1 LYSIIDNY
9 FLQIFILSE
18 SNIYISSLIEM
29 KIRILHIYYFLD
41 IIHDREGRHRFHFS
55 SVRSM
60 MRNIIHIIV
69 QYKLSDF
76 GHFSSLAKYCR
87 YISSQLELVLRRAAG
102 PNRLKIFLVTRSQ
115 HYFFSN
121 QSRQMSR
128 AMSESADSRLIFS
141 RIEGFAVEEVA
152 NKKLYLR

>member
-1 LYSIIDNY
+1 
-9 FLQIFILSE
+9 
-18 SNIYISSLIEM
+18 
-29 KIRILHIYYFLD
+29 
-41 IIHDREGRHRFHFS
+41 
-55 SVRSM
+55 
-60 MRNIIHIIV
+60 
-69 QYKLSDF
+69 
-76 GHFSSLAKYCR
+76 
-87 YISSQLELVLRRAAG
+87 LELVLRRAAG